1 MRLWRNILDIILLVA
16 LIGVG
21 YCYRDD
27 LGRLT
32 RELMNLAQPCAEPI
46 TYSLGEIDPRFNL
59 TKDEA
64 LAEIEQAEKIWEV
77 PAGKQL
83 FEYSPTGDLKIN
95 FIYDN
100 RQKATDAIKKIGLV
114 INNDRA
120 SYDTLK
126 ARYETLL
133 ASYDEQKGQIEARI
147 ASYEAEQKAYN
158 QEVELSNRRG
168 GASRE
173 EYLAFNQER
182 LRLNALAEGLKQAQ
196 GKFNQ
201 LVGTLNSTEQVLNK
215 LATTLNL
222 HISNYNNVGNSAGG
236 QFNEGE
242 YRRDASGT
250 VIDIYQ
256 FNNRDQLTRVLAHEL
271 GHALGLEHLDN
282 SKAIMY
288 YLNEGLNIKL
298 TTDDLSALKSKCRIK

>member
-1 MRLWRNILDIILLVA
+1 M
-16 LIGVG
+16 
-21 YCYRDD
+21 
-27 LGRLT
+27 
-32 RELMNLAQPCAEPI
+32 
-46 TYSLGEIDPRFNL
+46 